1 MKQHN
6 ASQSVSKGVFSVTV
20 RLLFCLLFLLP
31 QFVRAQT
38 GAVAFYDF
46 LDLDDP
52 QIAVDGNGAPML
64 TFARFDADEN
74 VLWTRGFAS
83 IDAWCTYARNDPNL
97 NADKTEQT
105 GWAICL
111 GDEEI
116 FWPLQALM
124 TICPAVR
131 DTVGAI
137 ESRPLVYDRFAR
149 TYKTPHIEFT
159 TGENLCNQ
167 PSATVLWNPTITQG
181 FGAPV
186 AWDTFPPLVGLAHEL
201 VHAWQRV
208 VQDKQIYGSTMQ
220 IDAMKGEN
228 VARHAFYR
236 KVPGNES
243 LLPRPGNKG
252 YYRDGEFIAYFEDMA
267 WSEWSPNFNPLL
279 DIFEDTP

>member
-6 ASQSVSKGVFSVTV
+6 ASQSVSRRAFSGTV
-20 RLLFCLLFLLP
+20 LLLLCVPSLFS
-31 QFVRAQT
+31 QVVQAQT
-38 GAVAFYDF
+38 GALASYGF

-52 QIAVDGNGAPML
+52 LAVVDANGAPML
-64 TFARFDADEN
+64 TFAQFDEN
-74 VLWTRGFAS
+74 EDVLWTRGFVS
-83 IDAWCTYARNDPNL
+83 VDAWCTYARNDPNL
-97 NADKTEQT
+97 SANKTEQT
-105 GWAICL
+105 GWALCL

-124 TICPAVR
+124 TVCPAVR

-167 PSATVLWNPTITQG
+167 PSATVLWNPTITKG
-181 FGAPV
+181 FGGPV

-208 VQDKQIYGSTMQ
+208 VLDKQIYGSTMQ
-220 IDAMKGEN
+220 IAAMRGEN
-228 VARHAFYR
+228 VARYAFYR
-236 KVPGNES
+236 KVPGNEM

-252 YYRDGEFIAYFEDMA
+252 YYRNGEFIAYFEDMD
-267 WSEWSPNFNPLL
+267 WSEWSPSFNPLL
-279 DIFEDTP
+279 DIFEDTQ